1 MESRIKIQFTYN
13 GKNIKK
19 NLFSKPYPNTELK
32 HLSSDENQHSENLL
46 IPRKLNSCVYCR
58 KIPKM
63 ENKNIQKFINKPK
76 KLFIDSLSE
85 VRLPPDFIDLSY
97 DHQKIE

>member
-46 IPRKLNSCVYCR
+46 IPKKLNS
-58 KIPKM
+58 
-63 ENKNIQKFINKPK
+63 
-76 KLFIDSLSE
+76 
-85 VRLPPDFIDLSY
+85 
-97 DHQKIE
+97 